1 MSLSIAQMRSPFT
14 RGEALEWLL
23 EVLQSAGFDTTG
35 WQNGRIQK
43 SLMLMFATA
52 YSDHSEVVRDLVE
65 FGFNDYATG
74 DPLNLFSQS
83 RYDNTKVAAV
93 RTKGIIT
100 LTSKA
105 TIPYTIQ
112 PGQLLAATSYG
123 TEFRNLNGGTL
134 AAGGTLPLT
143 FEARVAGSGGNVPA
157 ADITRLLT
165 SLAGVTVS
173 ATGSPWYSVT
183 GADEE
188 SDSKIQQRN
197 TTKWS
202 RQNRL
207 QLIRDAAINLALEN
221 GAGKVTVDDNNPRG
235 PFTAN
240 VYCAAEDGALGP
252 TELAAIQ
259 LAFSKV
265 TWHSSPTWPA
275 APDSEIAVLVPVEYP
290 LDITVQIFHDAT
302 RSSADVLTD
311 ARQALHDLLRR
322 TPIGGVSYP
331 PNFTNVLPA
340 GDLSQALEDVQG
352 VQTAI
357 FQGLANP
364 TLLNPLQVVIEGT
377 WQIECIPV
385 ATGNQ

>member
-1 MSLSIAQMRSPFT
+1 MRSPFT
-14 RGEALEWLL
+14 AGEALEWLL
-23 EVLQSAGFDTTG
+23 EVMQGLGFETTG
-35 WQNGRIQK
+35 WQDGRIQK
-43 SLMLMFATA
+43 SLMYMVAVA
-52 YSDHSEVVRDLVE
+52 ISDLSEVARDIVE
-65 FGFNDYATG
+65 FGFNDFATG
-74 DPLNLFSQS
+74 EPLNLFSQS

-93 RTKGIIT
+93 RTKGTIT

-105 TIPYTIQ
+105 TIPYTVR
-112 PGQLLAATSYG
+112 PGELLVATDDG
-123 TEFRNLNGGTL
+123 TTFRNVTGGVIP
-134 AAGGTLPLT
+134 AGGSVTLT
-143 FEARVAGSGGNVPA
+143 FAALVAGSAGNVPGA
-157 ADITRLLT
+157 NITRLLT

-173 ATGSPWYSVT
+173 ATGSPTWYSVT